1 MGCHRDQ
8 SLRPLLF
15 ILYINDLP
23 QILQGV
29 NFVLYADD
37 TNILVVDKEEETLQQ
52 KVTLVMQ
59 WLELW
64 FKKNDL
70 IVNIDKTCAI
80 SFHANQRKYFTRPC
94 IKFHEKEIT
103 YNSEIKFLGL
113 NITENLAW
121 QAHIDTVGASLSQI
135 YYMIKYLRNATST
148 QMLWSIYFAYFQSKL
163 RYGIIFWGREGK
175 TVQIFRLQ
183 KKVIRLIAG
192 AKKCESCK
200 PLFRELQ
207 ILTLASMYILEVLCF
222 TKKYQGYI
230 WQNMDIHNHNTRR
243 KLDLHTHH
251 CNTALYQRSVTNMG
265 IKLFNKLPTQIK
277 QLPSYKIF
285 KREVK
290 NLL

>member
-1 MGCHRDQ
+1 M
-8 SLRPLLF
+8 
-15 ILYINDLP
+15 
-23 QILQGV
+23 
-29 NFVLYADD
+29 
-37 TNILVVDKEEETLQQ
+37 QQ
-52 KVTLVMQ
+52 
-59 WLELW
+59 LELW

-70 IVNIDKTCAI
+70 IVNIEKTCAI

-121 QAHIDTVGASLSQI
+121 QTHINNMGASLSKI
-135 YYMIKYLRNATST
+135 YYMIKSLRNATST

-175 TVQIFRLQ
+175 TVQIFRIQ
-183 KKVIRLIAG
+183 KKVIRLIVG

-230 WQNMDIHNHNTRR
+230 QQSMDIQSQHKKEIGFT
-243 KLDLHTHH
+243 HTP
-251 CNTALYQRSVTNMG
+251 L
-265 IKLFNKLPTQIK
+265 
-277 QLPSYKIF
+277 
-285 KREVK
+285 
-290 NLL
+290 